1 MQKLK
6 FPMMI
11 SDFDGTLVN
20 NDGTISHMNK
30 NAIAK
35 YRNDGGIFVI
45 STGRMHY
52 GILPRAKELGLK
64 GLVSCCQGA
73 IIMDIE
79 TQKTLSEGT
88 ISNKTTVQVCEK
100 MEELGLHIHVYGKD
114 AYYTNMDDER
124 LKIYE
129 DAVRF
134 KAVRVLDRPMSQFVK
149 ETGLCSYK
157 IMALVASEKCLN
169 VIRFLSQYTFDG
181 CTLTKSDETLVEVIN
196 ASYSKGT
203 ALEFLANHFQI
214 PTTNVIA
221 VGDQWND
228 VPMIE
233 KAGLGFAVK
242 NADNKLKE
250 KAIALDYTNEEGAVA
265 KIIEKYV
272 YAEE

>member
-1 MQKLK
+1 MQKIK
-6 FPMMI
+6 FPIII

-20 NDGTISHMNK
+20 GDGSITQANK
-30 NAIAK
+30 DAITK

-73 IIMDIE
+73 IIMDID

-88 ISNKTTVQVCEK
+88 ISNETTVQACKK

-114 AYYTNMDDER
+114 AYYTNMDDVR
-124 LKIYE
+124 LQFYE
-129 DAVRF
+129 KAVRF
-134 KAVRVLDRPMSQFVK
+134 KAVRVLDKPISQFVE
-149 ETGLCSYK
+149 ETGMRSYK
-157 IMALVASEKCLN
+157 IMALVPAEKSLTVLN
-169 VIRFLSQYTFDG
+169 ELSACDFSG
-181 CTLTKSDETLVEVIN
+181 CTVTKSDETLVEVIN

-203 ALEFLANHFQI
+203 ALTFLANHFNVS
-214 PTTNVIA
+214 TDNVIA

-228 VPMIE
+228 VPMIK

-242 NADNKLKE
+242 NADAKLKE
-250 KAIALDYTNEEGAVA
+250 CAIVLDYTNEESAVA
-265 KIIEKYV
+265 KIIEKYA
-272 YAEE
+272 YTEE